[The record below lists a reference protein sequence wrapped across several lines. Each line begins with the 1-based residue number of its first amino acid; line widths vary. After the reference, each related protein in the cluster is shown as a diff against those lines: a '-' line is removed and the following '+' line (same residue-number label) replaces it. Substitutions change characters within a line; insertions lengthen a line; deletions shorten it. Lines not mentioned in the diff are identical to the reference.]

1 MIWSAVLPGA
11 ALRVLRTAAGR
22 RALHVAL
29 LVGGLFVLGL
39 LCGGRAQA
47 ADEEPG
53 TPQGALGR
61 VLDVSARARSPLDAG
76 SVQDAEAVS
85 GAGSRALLPDL
96 RPVTEEAARTVE
108 DQVVRPV
115 GDVLETMTEAVV
127 LPDPSGPAD
136 PADPAGPAGPAD
148 QTDVTEPSDPVDVPD
163 LTEVL
168 DLTEVPGLTG
178 TTDPSDLSGR
188 SRSAVPNPRVE
199 PARTVADASDTADPS
214 DTGGVRA
221 AEDRATEGAG
231 SPARAVGYGP
241 ESGDGPAPAVH
252 TRGHRSG
259 TAHPGYAPA
268 HPAPTGDP
276 DGTLGTASGADQG
289 TPRHGET
296 RAVAPQHRL
305 TFRLVPGASER
316 ADAAGLR
323 ESYRDVPVS
332 PA

>member
-1 MIWSAVLPGA
+1 MIWSVVLPGA

-53 TPQGALGR
+53 TPQDALGR
-61 VLDVSARARSPLDAG
+61 VLDVSARPRSPLDAG

-96 RPVTEEAARTVE
+96 RPVTEEVARTVE

-115 GDVLETMTEAVV
+115 GDVLETVTEAVV
-127 LPDPSGPAD
+127 LPDPSG
-136 PADPAGPAGPAD
+136 PAGPAGPAD

-168 DLTEVPGLTG
+168 DLTGVPGLTG

-188 SRSAVPNPRVE
+188 SRSAVPDPQVE
-199 PARTVADASDTADPS
+199 PARTVADASGTADPS

-221 AEDRATEGAG
+221 AEGAG
-231 SPARAVGYGP
+231 SPVRAVGYGP
-241 ESGDGPAPAVH
+241 ESGEVQAGPAPAAH

-259 TAHPGYAPA
+259 TAHPGYAPT

-276 DGTLGTASGADQG
+276 DGALGTASGADQG